1 MTELCDAG
9 YITPNGTAMPCLLA
23 HGHAGQHEHIV
34 DGSGVKWDNAFAKQ
48 QESIKQRAGDQPLP
62 TKNDHPYMQD
72 LVMKDIE
79 DRKALGLKRYG
90 TLLQPHNGRDFL
102 LDAYQE
108 ALDLCVYL
116 RGVMFERDGR

>member
-1 MTELCDAG
+1 
-9 YITPNGTAMPCLLA
+9 
-23 HGHAGQHEHIV
+23 
-34 DGSGVKWDNAFAKQ
+34 
-48 QESIKQRAGDQPLP
+48 
-62 TKNDHPYMQD
+62 MQD